1 MSYLRTNGGGIPG
14 TIKGRSLSTPGEGK
28 PYMAALTKGKAPHC
42 PLHKQVCCANGERS
56 VSKNI
61 GIGWK
66 AGSK

>member
-1 MSYLRTNGGGIPG
+1 MAVQVRGGGIQG
-14 TIKGRSLSTPGEGK
+14 TVPKRGLSTPGEGK
-28 PYMAALTKGKAPHC
+28 PYMSALTKGKAPHC

-66 AGSK
+66 AGGR